1 MADIHHCG
9 ALISGN
15 YRVDDEHIT
24 ASSDFGNQSRL
35 ESISTATA
43 WCPDDSDA
51 NQWLQVMFKVSDAHG
66 ERFT

>member
-24 ASSDFGNQSRL
+24 ASSGFGNQSRL
-35 ESISTATA
+35 EKLSTTA
-43 WCPDDSDA
+43 VWCSNTSDA
-51 NQWLQVMFKVSDAHG
+51 DQWLKVMFKVSEAHE
-66 ERFT
+66 ERFS